1 MQITKTTILLSAF
14 LLACLIS
21 YSQFNN
27 DSIET
32 DPELQS
38 GSRHE
43 KSKMNFFIISK
54 PKKGKI
60 DPASRFNILRGKIKG
75 LFRKKTFV
83 AIVAKDA
90 SHASAKIQR
99 KLNKYERRIGT
110 LWFDSHGMYKKGYSL
125 FFIGHDE
132 VSYYTLKDSAV
143 ASPLRQL
150 AAYSTDETK
159 VVIGSCYGG
168 ATYYRCSIDYKDTTR
183 MNGDSLMIAIGR
195 VLKAAT
201 VYGSESWV
209 MTKPGLFLKRAA
221 VAGYPRRKLFRDLAY
236 QPAWENMGKWNEYN
250 ALTNSFASI
259 NPVTMDMYGNL
270 MVRNISYTSKEEVI
284 KDINKM
290 LGKLEPGLYK

>member
-1 MQITKTTILLSAF
+1 MQIAKTTVLLSTF
-14 LLACLIS
+14 LLAGLIGFCQLGNVS
-21 YSQFNN
+21 AASDLEQQTASLY
-27 DSIET
+27 
-32 DPELQS
+32 
-38 GSRHE
+38 E

-60 DPASRFNILRGKIKG
+60 DIASRFNIMRGKIKG
-75 LFRKKTFV
+75 LFRKKVFV
-83 AIVAKDA
+83 AIVARDA
-90 SHASAKIQR
+90 RHASAKVQR
-99 KLNKYERRIGT
+99 KLNKYDGRIGT
-110 LWFDSHGMYKKGYSL
+110 LWFDSHGMYRKGYSL
-125 FFIGHDE
+125 FYIGHDE
-132 VSYYTLKDSAV
+132 ISYYTLKDSAI

-150 AAYSTDETK
+150 AAYSSDETR

-183 MNGDSLMIAIGR
+183 MNGDSLMITLGK
-195 VLKAAT
+195 VLKAAS

-209 MTKPGLFLKRAA
+209 MTKPGLFLERAA
-221 VAGYPRRKLFRDLAY
+221 VAGYPRRKLFRDLVY

-270 MVRNISYTSKEEVI
+270 MVRHISYTSKEEVI

>member
-32 DPELQS
+32 GPELQS

-75 LFRKKTFV
+75 VFRKKTFV

-183 MNGDSLMIAIGR
+183 MNGDSLMMAIGR

-270 MVRNISYTSKEEVI
+270 MVRKISYTSKEEVI

>member
-32 DPELQS
+32 GPELQS

-183 MNGDSLMIAIGR
+183 MNGDSLMMAIGR

-270 MVRNISYTSKEEVI
+270 MVRNISYASKEEVI

>member
-32 DPELQS
+32 GPELQS

-75 LFRKKTFV
+75 VFRKKTFV

-183 MNGDSLMIAIGR
+183 MNGDSLMMAIGR

-259 NPVTMDMYGNL
+259 NPVTMDMHGNL

>member
-1 MQITKTTILLSAF
+1 MQIAKTTILLSAF
-14 LLACLIS
+14 LVACLVS
-21 YSQFNN
+21 YSQFSN

-32 DPELQS
+32 GPELQP
-38 GSRHE
+38 GSRHD

-99 KLNKYERRIGT
+99 KLNKYDGRIGT

>member
-1 MQITKTTILLSAF
+1 
-14 LLACLIS
+14 
-21 YSQFNN
+21 
-27 DSIET
+27 
-32 DPELQS
+32 
-38 GSRHE
+38 
-43 KSKMNFFIISK
+43 
-54 PKKGKI
+54 
-60 DPASRFNILRGKIKG
+60 
-75 LFRKKTFV
+75 
-83 AIVAKDA
+83 
-90 SHASAKIQR
+90 
-99 KLNKYERRIGT
+99 
-110 LWFDSHGMYKKGYSL
+110 MYKKGYSL

-183 MNGDSLMIAIGR
+183 MNGDSLMMAIGR

>member
-1 MQITKTTILLSAF
+1 MQIAKTTILLSAF
-14 LLACLIS
+14 LVACLVS
-21 YSQFNN
+21 YSQFSN
-27 DSIET
+27 DSIAT
-32 DPELQS
+32 GPELQS

-75 LFRKKTFV
+75 VFRKKTFV

-183 MNGDSLMIAIGR
+183 MNGDSLMMAIGR